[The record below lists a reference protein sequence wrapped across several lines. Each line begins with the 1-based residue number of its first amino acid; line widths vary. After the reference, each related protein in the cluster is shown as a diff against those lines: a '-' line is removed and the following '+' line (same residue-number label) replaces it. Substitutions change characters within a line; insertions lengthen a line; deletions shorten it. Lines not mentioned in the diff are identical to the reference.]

1 MGEDGWE
8 MLIGGCRYEKVWH
21 GYEVRN
27 SVKLP

>member
-1 MGEDGWE
+1 MMGEDGE
-8 MLIGGCRYEKVWH
+8 MRIGGRRYGEVWH